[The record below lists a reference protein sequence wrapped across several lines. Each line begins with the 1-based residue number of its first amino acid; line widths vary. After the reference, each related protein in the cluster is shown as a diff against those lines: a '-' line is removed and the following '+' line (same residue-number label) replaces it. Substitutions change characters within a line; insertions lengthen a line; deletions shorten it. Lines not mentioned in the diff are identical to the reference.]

1 MWEGVR
7 RAAKADYVCDGQV
20 REGGLIWVAGKDAG
34 GGSGLEG
41 DVVFHL
47 RGEPGLGLT
56 FLPDHQLEAEMSLEV
71 GVQAYSDENYVV
83 PEGEVTILANLRVA
97 PYYLSILSVYLSI
110 FMFVRPTI

>member
-7 RAAKADYVCDGQV
+7 RAAKADYVRDGQV

-47 RGEPGLGLT
+47 RGQPGLGLT

-71 GVQAYSDENYVV
+71 GVQAYSDENYVL
-83 PEGEVTILANLRVA
+83 PEGEVNIWANLV
-97 PYYLSILSVYLSI
+97 SVTLSVYSFCLPVY
-110 FMFVRPTI
+110 FYVR